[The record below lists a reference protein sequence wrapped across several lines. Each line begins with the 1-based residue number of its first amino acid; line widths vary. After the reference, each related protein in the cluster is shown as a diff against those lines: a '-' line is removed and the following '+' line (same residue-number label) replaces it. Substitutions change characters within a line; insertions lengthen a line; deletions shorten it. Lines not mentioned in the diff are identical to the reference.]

1 MEMLLTANQ
10 ITAQEAVEYGLIN
23 KVVPREQ
30 LMPAAME
37 YAEKICT
44 NGPLAVQ
51 AIKESVLRGLALDA
65 PYSIERLMSM
75 IIFSTED
82 AKEGPKAFMEKRAP
96 VWKAK

>member
-10 ITAQEAVEYGLIN
+10 ITAQDAVEYGLIN

-30 LMPAAME
+30 LMPTAME
-37 YAEKICT
+37 YAEKICS

-65 PYSIERLMSM
+65 AYSIERLMSM
-75 IIFSTED
+75 MIFSTED